1 MGVVMRPALSLWPN
15 RFTAIVMY
23 IKIACL
29 LLLNAFLCFQ
39 ELMAQACCSG
49 GVPVGGTL
57 GLGTADP
64 KAVQFLLTY
73 DHNVIRDLM
82 DQETLLS
89 DDTRSRL
96 TRSFLMEVNYGIHER
111 FAFTMVLPF
120 VRQERS
126 IREYNNQIGFTRAQ
140 GLGDMV
146 FLLKYRILNP
156 QHNPNSEWLV
166 GAGPKIPTGRT
177 DFKNNQ
183 GLTMVADMQPGSGS
197 IDGMF
202 WSFYQKSNFLIKPM
216 SLLGILTYRASGKN
230 HNYNQTQVYQ
240 FGNEFQANL
249 GVNYNLFAHWPM
261 DVFVFGRYRSQTVDL
276 VDGNTFPGS
285 GGKWVYAIPGL
296 SVHFNPD
303 LSLRAWAD
311 FPLYRSLNGSQLT
324 TSYKY
329 SLSLFFN
336 LSTTAKEPV
345 FNLKLDE
352 L

>member
-1 MGVVMRPALSLWPN
+1 MN
-15 RFTAIVMY
+15 
-23 IKIACL
+23 IKFACL
-29 LLLNAFLCFQ
+29 VLFATFLCFQ
-39 ELMAQACCSG
+39 KLMGQACCSG

-82 DQETLLS
+82 DHKTLFD

-96 TRSFLMEVNYGIHER
+96 TRSALMELNYGINER
-111 FAFTMVLPF
+111 FALTMVLPF

-126 IREYNNQIGFTRAQ
+126 IREYNNQIGFTQAQ

-146 FLLKYRILNP
+146 FLLKYRILN
-156 QHNPNSEWLV
+156 QQYNPTSEWLI
-166 GAGPKIPTGRT
+166 GIGPKIPTGKT

-197 IDGMF
+197 LDGMF

-230 HNYNQTQVYQ
+230 RSYNQTQVYQ
-240 FGNEFQANL
+240 FGNEFQANI
-249 GVNYNLFAHWPM
+249 GINYNLLVHWPM

-303 LSLRAWAD
+303 ISFRAWAD
-311 FPLYRSLNGSQLT
+311 LPVYRSLNGSQLT
-324 TSYKY
+324 TTYKY

-336 LSTTAKEPV
+336 LSKKSKEPV

>member
-1 MGVVMRPALSLWPN
+1 MK
-15 RFTAIVMY
+15 T
-23 IKIACL
+23 KIACL
-29 LLLNAFLCFQ
+29 LLLITSSLMQ
-39 ELMAQACCSG
+39 EAWCQACCSG

-64 KAVQFLLTY
+64 KAVQFLFTY
-73 DHNVIRDLM
+73 DHNVLRDLM
-82 DQETLLS
+82 DGNALLS

-96 TRSFLMEVNYGIHER
+96 TRSFLMEVNYGIHGR
-111 FAFTMVLPF
+111 FALTLVLPF

-146 FLLKYRILNP
+146 FLLKYRMLNP
-156 QHNPNSEWLV
+156 LKHPNREWLI

-197 IDGMF
+197 LDGMF
-202 WSFYQKSNFLIKPM
+202 WSFYQQSKFLTPSM

-230 HNYNQTQVYQ
+230 RNYNQTQVYQ

-249 GVNYNLFAHWPM
+249 GVNYNLFVHWPM

-285 GGKWVYAIPGL
+285 GGKWVYLIPGL
-296 SVHFNPD
+296 GVHFNPD

-336 LSTTAKEPV
+336 ISKKSKAPV

-352 L
+352 

>member
-1 MGVVMRPALSLWPN
+1 MN
-15 RFTAIVMY
+15 
-23 IKIACL
+23 IKFACL
-29 LLLNAFLCFQ
+29 VLFATFLCFQ
-39 ELMAQACCSG
+39 KLMGQACCSG

-82 DQETLLS
+82 DHKTLFD

-96 TRSFLMEVNYGIHER
+96 TRSALMELNYGINER
-111 FAFTMVLPF
+111 FALTMVLPF

-126 IREYNNQIGFTRAQ
+126 IREYNNQIGFTQAQ

-146 FLLKYRILNP
+146 FLLKYRILN
-156 QHNPNSEWLV
+156 QQYNPTSEWLI
-166 GAGPKIPTGRT
+166 GIGPKIPTGKT

-197 IDGMF
+197 LDGRF
-202 WSFYQKSNFLIKPM
+202 WSFYQKSRFLIKPM

-230 HNYNQTQVYQ
+230 RSYNQTQVYQ
-240 FGNEFQANL
+240 FGNEFQANI
-249 GVNYNLFAHWPM
+249 GINYNLFLHWPM

-276 VDGNTFPGS
+276 VDGNIFPGS

-303 LSLRAWAD
+303 LSFRAWAD

-324 TSYKY
+324 TTYKY

-336 LSTTAKEPV
+336 LSKKAKEPV

>member
-1 MGVVMRPALSLWPN
+1 MN
-15 RFTAIVMY
+15 T
-23 IKIACL
+23 KIACL
-29 LLLNAFLCFQ
+29 LFLMLSF
-39 ELMAQACCSG
+39 LFRDVLGQACCSG

-57 GLGTADP
+57 GLGTADA

-82 DQETLLS
+82 DGNSLLA

-96 TRSFLMEVNYGIHER
+96 TKSFLMEVNYGIHER
-111 FAFTMVLPF
+111 IALTMVLPF

-156 QHNPNSEWLV
+156 QNHANSEWLV

-197 IDGMF
+197 LDGMF
-202 WSFYQKSNFLIKPM
+202 WTFYQQSKFLLTPM

-230 HNYNQTQVYQ
+230 RNYNQTQVYQ
-240 FGNEFQANL
+240 FGNEFQANV
-249 GVNYNLFAHWPM
+249 GINYNLFVHWPM
-261 DVFVFGRYRSQTVDL
+261 DVFLFGRYRRQTVDL

-285 GGKWVYAIPGL
+285 GGKWIYAIPGL

-303 LSLRAWAD
+303 LSIRAWAD
-311 FPLYRSLNGSQLT
+311 IPLYRSLNGSQLT

-336 LSTTAKEPV
+336 LSKKSKAPV
-345 FNLKLDE
+345 FNLKFDE
-352 L
+352 

>member
-1 MGVVMRPALSLWPN
+1 MVTSFFFQDVMG
-15 RFTAIVMY
+15 
-23 IKIACL
+23 
-29 LLLNAFLCFQ
+29 
-39 ELMAQACCSG
+39 QACCSG

-57 GLGTADP
+57 GLGTAEP
-64 KAVQFLLTY
+64 GSVQFLLTY

-82 DQETLLS
+82 DAKTVLE

-96 TRSFLMEVNYGIHER
+96 TRSALLEVNYGIHER
-111 FAFTMVLPF
+111 FALAIVLPY

-126 IREYNNQIGFTRAQ
+126 IREYNNQIGFTSAQ

-146 FLLKYRILNP
+146 FLLKYRMLNP
-156 QHNPNSEWLV
+156 QTNPDSEWLV

-177 DFKNNQ
+177 GFKNNQ

-197 IDGMF
+197 VDGMF
-202 WSFYQKSNFLIKPM
+202 WTFFQRSKFLLNSM

-230 HNYNQTQVYQ
+230 YGYNQSQVYQ

-249 GVNYNLFAHWPM
+249 GINYNLFVHWPM

-285 GGKWVYAIPGL
+285 GGKWIYAIPGL
-296 SVHFNPD
+296 SVHFSPD
-303 LSLRAWAD
+303 LSIRAWAD

-336 LSTTAKEPV
+336 LGKKAREPIY
-345 FNLKLDE
+345 NLKFD
-352 L
+352 

>member
-1 MGVVMRPALSLWPN
+1 MN
-15 RFTAIVMY
+15 
-23 IKIACL
+23 IKLACL
-29 LLLNAFLCFQ
+29 FFLMTSVLQDAFS
-39 ELMAQACCSG
+39 QACCSG

-57 GLGTADP
+57 GLGTAEP
-64 KAVQFLLTY
+64 KSVQFLLTY

-82 DQETLLS
+82 DAKTLLA

-111 FAFTMVLPF
+111 FALTMVLPY

-146 FLLKYRILNP
+146 FLLKYRMLNP
-156 QHNPNSEWLV
+156 ESNPNREWVV

-183 GLTMVADMQPGSGS
+183 GLSMVADMQPGSGS
-197 IDGMF
+197 VDGMF
-202 WSFYQKSNFLIKPM
+202 WSLFQQSKFLLPPM
-216 SLLGILTYRASGKN
+216 SLLGIVTYRASGK
-230 HNYNQTQVYQ
+230 HHTYNQTQVYQ

-249 GVNYNLFAHWPM
+249 GINYNLFVHWPM
-261 DVFVFGRYRSQTVDL
+261 DVFVFARYRSQTVDL
-276 VDGNTFPGS
+276 IDGNTFPGS
-285 GGKWVYAIPGL
+285 GGKWIYAIPGF

-303 LSLRAWAD
+303 MSIRAWAD

-324 TSYKY
+324 TTYKY

-336 LSTTAKEPV
+336 LSKKAKEPV

>member
-1 MGVVMRPALSLWPN
+1 MN
-15 RFTAIVMY
+15 TKF
-23 IKIACL
+23 ACL
-29 LLLNAFLCFQ
+29 LLLFGFLRSQ

-82 DQETLLS
+82 DHESLLA

-96 TRSFLMEVNYGIHER
+96 TRSVLMELNYGLSER
-111 FAFTMVLPF
+111 FALTMVLPF

-146 FLLKYRILNP
+146 FLLKYRLLNP
-156 QHNPNSEWLV
+156 SNTPRSEWLV
-166 GAGPKIPTGRT
+166 GAGPKLPTGRT
-177 DFKNNQ
+177 DFTNNQ

-197 IDGMF
+197 VDGMF
-202 WSFYQKSNFLIKPM
+202 WSFYQKSNVLLKYI
-216 SLLGILTYRASGKN
+216 SLLGIVTYRASGKN
-230 HNYNQTQVYQ
+230 RSYNQSQVYQ
-240 FGNEFQANL
+240 FGNEFQANA
-249 GVNYNLFAHWPM
+249 GINYNLFVHWPM

-303 LSLRAWAD
+303 LSIRAWAD

-336 LSTTAKEPV
+336 LSRKTKEPV
-345 FNLKLDE
+345 FHLKLDE

>member
-1 MGVVMRPALSLWPN
+1 MNTKVAGLFFLMTSIFIQDALG
-15 RFTAIVMY
+15 
-23 IKIACL
+23 
-29 LLLNAFLCFQ
+29 
-39 ELMAQACCSG
+39 QACCSG

-57 GLGTADP
+57 GLGTAEP
-64 KAVQFLLTY
+64 GSVQFLLTY

-82 DQETLLS
+82 DTKTLLA

-111 FAFTMVLPF
+111 FALTVVMPY

-126 IREYNNQIGFTRAQ
+126 IREYNNQIGFTQAQ

-146 FLLKYRILNP
+146 FLLKYRIMNA
-156 QHNPNSEWLV
+156 PNNSDSEWLI

-177 DFKNNQ
+177 DFRNNL
-183 GLTMVADMQPGSGS
+183 GLAMVADMQPGSGS
-197 IDGMF
+197 VDGMF
-202 WSFYQKSNFLIKPM
+202 WTFFQQSKFLLKPM
-216 SLLGILTYRASGKN
+216 SLLGIVTYRASGKN
-230 HNYNQTQVYQ
+230 RNYNQTQVYQ
-240 FGNEFQANL
+240 FGNEFQANM
-249 GVNYNLFAHWPM
+249 GINYNLFVHWPI

-276 VDGNTFPGS
+276 IDGNTFPGS

-296 SVHFNPD
+296 SVHFSPD
-303 LSLRAWAD
+303 LSIRVWAD

-324 TSYKY
+324 TTYKY

-336 LSTTAKEPV
+336 LSNKDRAPV

-352 L
+352 